1 MQALTVQ
8 CVWSAAT
15 DEMTNSPALTALP
28 CYMPPRPPAIAP
40 SAFYHLAPCPP
51 LQTSNLSLPP
61 LPAPAHFPRPPPA
74 CLPAAHPAASPEGGI
89 HKVDVSLREA
99 LPPRERHPCNP
110 LDLLPEVWRAVT
122 YLLTHAD
129 FDVSPVKEPR
139 RAVLR
144 LLAVLAG
151 MVAGVPVGLAF
162 TSAVDTAVWQVGAV
176 WTITLRRHKE
186 H

>member
-1 MQALTVQ
+1 M
-8 CVWSAAT
+8 
-15 DEMTNSPALTALP
+15 
-28 CYMPPRPPAIAP
+28 
-40 SAFYHLAPCPP
+40 
-51 LQTSNLSLPP
+51 
-61 LPAPAHFPRPPPA
+61 
-74 CLPAAHPAASPEGGI
+74 

-151 MVAGVPVGLAF
+151 MVAGVPVGLAV
-162 TSAVDTAVWQVGAV
+162 TSAVDAAVWQVGAV
-176 WTITLRRHKE
+176 WTMHSADTRSTSHEDLYWFLCDN
-186 H
+186 